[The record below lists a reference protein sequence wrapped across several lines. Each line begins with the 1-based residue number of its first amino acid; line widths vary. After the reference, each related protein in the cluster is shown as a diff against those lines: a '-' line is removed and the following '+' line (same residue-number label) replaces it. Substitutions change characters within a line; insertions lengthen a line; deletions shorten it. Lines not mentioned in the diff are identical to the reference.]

1 MFSRLQVSIKQLLVI
16 TVIAAVVFAV
26 LMRPAVN
33 HATTLGALQRANRHS
48 ELVMGHDAA
57 GRLMFFGG
65 VTIPKRSTMP
75 AGTVVPPIGTV
86 TVDGTTH
93 PFTYDLPTGFEYRI
107 YPTKALDGGEFKW
120 IVFRRN

>member
-16 TVIAAVVFAV
+16 TVIAALVFAV
-26 LMRPAVN
+26 LMRPPVN
-33 HATTLGALQRANRHS
+33 HATTLDALQRANRHS

-65 VTIPKRSTMP
+65 VTIPKRSMMP
-75 AGTVVPPIGTV
+75 AGTGVSPIGSV

-93 PFTYDLPTGFEYRI
+93 SFADDLPAGFEYQI
-107 YPTKALDGGEFKW
+107 YLTKALDDGEFKW